1 MFRVEQ
7 ATNLCSSPEMCRFG
21 YTISTHYLHTIY
33 TLSRADGDGQMVTAA
48 VKMMERRRYGDNLA
62 IKL

>member
-1 MFRVEQ
+1 MTLYLHNIYTPH
-7 ATNLCSSPEMCRFG
+7 TNYLHNI
-21 YTISTHYLHTIY
+21 YTLSTHYLHNIY

-48 VKMMERRRYGDNLA
+48 VKMMERGRYGDNPA